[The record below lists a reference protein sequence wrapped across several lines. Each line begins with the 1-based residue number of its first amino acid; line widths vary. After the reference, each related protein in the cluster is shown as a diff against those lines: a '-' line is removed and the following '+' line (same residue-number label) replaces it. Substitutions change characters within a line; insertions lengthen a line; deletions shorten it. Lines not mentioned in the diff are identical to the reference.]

1 VQVASGAVMNPA
13 MSGIVLCLAYILGL
27 LFTAIPWG
35 GGCVL
40 GLGVFAAVILP
51 RFWRGHF
58 TARIW
63 LMAGVVGLVASL
75 YFQWRIPQPGSSD
88 VSRFFPTADAA
99 QEKVAVAG
107 QILSTPRLTRSQKMQ
122 FWLGVNQL
130 SQAVMPDGSRSPNQ
144 PVTGKVYVTVPLIE
158 ATELHPG
165 RTIAVIGTLYHPQ
178 PAANPG
184 GFDFKE
190 YLAQEDS
197 FAGLK
202 GQCVFDFVV
211 FNTVGRDFST
221 VQDCAP
227 SLPIV
232 LPNTDWGWWAVQERI
247 VRAQFD
253 RLGTPEGPLVS
264 SMVLGSK
271 VVDLPYDVKDNFQKI
286 GLSHALAASGFQ
298 TSLILGVIL
307 ALTRKYSERGQ
318 FILGLAGLLI
328 FLALTGVQ
336 PAVLR
341 AVLMGTGVLIGIV
354 LKRQVK
360 PLGSLL
366 LTAVILLVYDP
377 LWIWDL
383 GFQLS
388 FLATLGLLVTAGA
401 LTARLDWLPSTWSP
415 LIAVPIAAYIWT
427 LPLQLYA
434 FGIVSPFSIIANVAT
449 TIPISIIS
457 IGGIISAL
465 LALISPDLGSFS
477 AWLLYYPTHWLIDMV
492 NGFCRLPGNSLAVG
506 TIPAGMAILLYG
518 LICVPW
524 LLTHWQKRWW
534 VIGLA
539 SISLVMIPAWQA
551 RTGLLQVTALATR
564 REPVL
569 VIQDRGR
576 VLLVNSGDA
585 ATAKATVVPFL
596 QQQGVNQID
605 WAIAGSQPTVD
616 SGWAAIGNRIPTKNI
631 MVLPARRRT
640 EAASV
645 PLLDPQYPVL
655 DEGQTIKLNATTIQ
669 LLKSIPTWVQIQVG
683 DQRWL
688 WLKDVPQKFWSVSA
702 LQGHQVLWWSGKAI
716 APEILAAIRPEVA
729 IAYAA
734 KLDPATRVQ
743 LKALNAKVYT
753 TAQAGAIQWT
763 PATGFKSTLELDENG
778 NSRL

>member
-1 VQVASGAVMNPA
+1 MNPA
-13 MSGIVLCLAYILGL
+13 MSGMVLCLAYILGL
-27 LFTAIPWG
+27 LLTAMPWG
-35 GGCVL
+35 GGLAL
-40 GLGVFAAVILP
+40 GLGLLAAVILP
-51 RFWRGHF
+51 RCWQGHF

-63 LMAGVVGLVASL
+63 LIAGTIGLVASL
-75 YFQWRIPQPGSSD
+75 YLQWRMPHPSSSD
-88 VSRFFPTADAA
+88 VSQYFPAA
-99 QEKVAVAG
+99 AVPEKVAIAG
-107 QILSTPRLTRSQKMQ
+107 QILSAPRLTRSQKMQ
-122 FWLGVNQL
+122 FWLAVHQI
-130 SQAVMPDGSRSPNQ
+130 SQAVAQDGTRSPNQ

-190 YLAQEDS
+190 YLAQEHS

-202 GQCVFDFVV
+202 GQCVFDFAV
-211 FNTVGRDFST
+211 FNQAGRDFST
-221 VQDCAP
+221 VRDCGP

-232 LPNTDWGWWAVQERI
+232 LPQADGGWWTVQERI

-253 RLGTPEGPLVS
+253 RLGTPEGPLLS

-298 TSLILGVIL
+298 TSLILGVVL
-307 ALTRKYSERGQ
+307 ALTRRCSERVQ

-328 FLALTGVQ
+328 FLALTGIQ

-341 AVLMGTGVLIGIV
+341 AVLMGTAVLIGLV
-354 LKRQVK
+354 LKRQIK

-366 LTAVILLVYDP
+366 LSATLLLIFDP

-388 FLATLGLLVTAGA
+388 FLATLGLLVTAGT
-401 LTARLDWLPSTWSP
+401 LTQWLDWLPSTWSP
-415 LIAVPIAAYIWT
+415 MLAVPIAAYIWT

-434 FGIVSPFSIIANVAT
+434 FGIVSPYSIIANVAT

-465 LALISPDLGSFS
+465 LALISPDLGSLS
-477 AWLLYYPTHWLIDMV
+477 AWLLYYPTHWLIVIV
-492 NGFCRLPGNSLAVG
+492 NFFCRLPGNSLAVG
-506 TIPAGMAILLYG
+506 TIPAGVMILLYA

-524 LLTHWQKRWW
+524 LLARWQKRWW

-539 SISLVMIPAWQA
+539 AISLVMIPAWQA
-551 RTGLLQVTALATR
+551 RAGLLQITALATL

-585 ATAKATVVPFL
+585 ATAKSTVVPFL

-605 WAIAGSQPTVD
+605 WAIAATPPTPN
-616 SGWAAIGNRIPTKNI
+616 SGWSVISDRILTKHITLLPIQPRPTNTQPEAPAAP
-631 MVLPARRRT
+631 P
-640 EAASV
+640 
-645 PLLDPQYPVL
+645 LDPKYPFL
-655 DEGQTIKLNATTIQ
+655 AEGETVQLNTTTIQ
-669 LLKSIPTWVQIQVG
+669 LLKSTPTWVQIQVG

-688 WLKDVPQKFWSVSA
+688 WLKDVPKQAWSISA
-702 LQGHQVLWWSGKAI
+702 LQGHQVLWWSGKPI
-716 APEILAAIRPEVA
+716 APEILTAIHPKVA
-729 IAYAA
+729 IAYSA
-734 KLDPATRVQ
+734 KLDAATRDR
-743 LKALNAKVYT
+743 LKALDAKVYT

-763 PATGFKSTLELDENG
+763 PATGFKSTLETDENG
-778 NSRL
+778 SSRL

>member
-1 VQVASGAVMNPA
+1 MNPA
-13 MSGIVLCLAYILGL
+13 MSGLVVCLAYILGL
-27 LFTAIPWG
+27 LVTAIPWG
-35 GGCVL
+35 GGWVMGV
-40 GLGVFAAVILP
+40 GLLAAVLLP
-51 RFWRGHF
+51 RCWRGRF

-63 LMAGVVGLVASL
+63 LMAGVVGLMASL
-75 YFQWRIPQPGSSD
+75 YFQFRVPQPGSND
-88 VSRFFPTADAA
+88 VSQFFPATNAA

-107 QILSTPRLTRSQKMQ
+107 QILSAPRLTRSQKMQ
-122 FWLGVNQL
+122 FWLDAKQL
-130 SQAVMPDGSRSPNQ
+130 SQAVAPDGTRSPNQ
-144 PVTGKVYVTVPLIE
+144 PVIGKVYVTVPLIE

-165 RTIAVIGTLYHPQ
+165 RTIAVIGTLYHPK
-178 PAANPG
+178 PATNPG

-190 YLAQEDS
+190 YLAQEHS

-202 GQCVFDFVV
+202 GQCVFDFSA
-211 FNTVGRDFST
+211 FNAAGRDFST
-221 VQDCAP
+221 VRDCVP

-232 LPNTDWGWWAVQERI
+232 LPQAAWGWWTVQDRI

-253 RLGTPEGPLVS
+253 RLGTPEGPLLS

-298 TSLILGVIL
+298 TSLILGVVL
-307 ALTRKYSERGQ
+307 ALTRKFSERVQ
-318 FILGLAGLLI
+318 FILGFAGLLI
-328 FLALTGVQ
+328 FLALTGLQ

-341 AVLMGTGVLIGIV
+341 AVLMGTAVLIGIV
-354 LKRQVK
+354 LKRKIK

-366 LTAVILLVYDP
+366 LSATLLLIFDP

-388 FLATLGLLVTAGA
+388 FLATLGLLVTAGT
-401 LTARLDWLPSTWSP
+401 LTKWLDWLPSTWSP
-415 LIAVPIAAYIWT
+415 MIAVPIAAYIWT

-434 FGIVSPFSIIANVAT
+434 FGIVSPYSIIANVAT

-465 LALISPDLGSFS
+465 LALVSPELGSLS
-477 AWLLYYPTHWLIDMV
+477 AWLLYYPTHGLIVIV
-492 NGFCRLPGNSLAVG
+492 NFFCGLPGNSLAVG
-506 TIPAGMAILLYG
+506 TIPAGVTILLYG

-524 LLTHWQKRWW
+524 LFAHWQKRWW
-534 VIGLA
+534 LIGLA
-539 SISLVMIPAWQA
+539 AISLVMIPAWQA
-551 RTGLLQVTALATR
+551 QMGLLQITALATP

-585 ATAKATVVPFL
+585 ATAKSTVVPFL

-605 WAIAGSQPTVD
+605 WAIAATPPTPD
-616 SGWAAIGNRIPTKNI
+616 SGWAAIRDRIPTKNI
-631 MVLPARRRT
+631 TMLPMKRYPT
-640 EAASV
+640 NPQSEDAAA
-645 PLLDPQYPVL
+645 PPLDPHYPFL
-655 DEGQTIKLNATTIQ
+655 AEGETVKLNATSIQ
-669 LLKSIPTWVQIQVG
+669 LLQSTPTWVQIQVG
-683 DQRWL
+683 EQRWL
-688 WLKDVPQKFWSVSA
+688 WLKDVPKHAWATSA
-702 LQGHQVLWWSGKAI
+702 LQGHQVLWWSGKPI
-716 APEILAAIRPEVA
+716 APDLLAAIRPEVA
-729 IAYAA
+729 IAYSA
-734 KLDPATRVQ
+734 KLDPATHVQ
-743 LKALNAKVYT
+743 LKALNTKVYT

-763 PATGFKSTLELDENG
+763 PATGFKSTLETDENA

>member
-1 VQVASGAVMNPA
+1 MNPA
-13 MSGIVLCLAYILGL
+13 ISGMVLCLAYILGL
-27 LFTAIPWG
+27 LLTAIPWG
-35 GGCVL
+35 SVLVL
-40 GLGVFAAVILP
+40 GLGLLAAMILP
-51 RFWRGHF
+51 RCWRGHF

-63 LMAGVVGLVASL
+63 LIAGVVGLVASL
-75 YFQWRIPQPGSSD
+75 YLQWRVPQPSSSD
-88 VSRFFPTADAA
+88 VSRYFPTANVS
-99 QEKVAVAG
+99 QEKVAIAG

-130 SQAVMPDGSRSPNQ
+130 SQAVAQDGTRSINQ

-165 RTIAVIGTLYHPQ
+165 RSIAVIGTLYHAQ

-190 YLAQEDS
+190 YLAQEHS

-202 GQCVFDFVV
+202 GQCVFDFAI
-211 FNTVGRDFST
+211 FNTTDRDFST
-221 VQDCAP
+221 VRDCAP
-227 SLPIV
+227 SLPII
-232 LPNTDWGWWAVQERI
+232 LPKADWGWWRVQDRI

-253 RLGTPEGPLVS
+253 RLGTPEGPLLS

-271 VVDLPYDVKDNFQKI
+271 VVDLPFEVKDNFQKI

-298 TSLILGVIL
+298 TSLILGVVL
-307 ALTRKYSERGQ
+307 ALTRKFSERIQ
-318 FILGLAGLLI
+318 FIVGFAGLLI
-328 FLALTGVQ
+328 FLALTGIQ

-341 AVLMGTGVLIGIV
+341 AVLMGTAVLTGIV
-354 LKRQVK
+354 LKRQIK

-366 LTAVILLVYDP
+366 LSATLLLIFDP

-388 FLATLGLLVTAGA
+388 FLATLGLLVTAGT
-401 LTARLDWLPSTWSP
+401 LTQWLDWLPSTWAP
-415 LIAVPIAAYIWT
+415 MLAVPIAAYIWT

-434 FGIVSPFSIIANVAT
+434 FGIVSPYSIIANVAT

-465 LALISPDLGSFS
+465 LALVSPELGSLS
-477 AWLLYYPTHWLIDMV
+477 AWLLYYPTHWLIVIV
-492 NGFCRLPGNSLAVG
+492 NFFCRLPGNSLAVG
-506 TIPAGMAILLYG
+506 TIPAGMMILLYG

-524 LLTHWQKRWW
+524 LLSHWQKRWW
-534 VIGLA
+534 LIGLA
-539 SISLVMIPAWQA
+539 AISLVMIPAWQA
-551 RTGLLQVTALATR
+551 RAGLLQITALVTP

-585 ATAKATVVPFL
+585 ATAKSTVVPFL

-605 WAIAGSQPTVD
+605 WAIAATPPTAN
-616 SGWAAIGNRIPTKNI
+616 SGWATIRERIPTKNI
-631 MVLPARRRT
+631 TLLPIKQRL
-640 EAASV
+640 AST
-645 PLLDPQYPVL
+645 PSAEPALPSPDPKYPFL
-655 DEGQTIKLNATTIQ
+655 EEGETVKLNATSIQ
-669 LLKSIPTWVQIQVG
+669 LLKSTPTWVQIQVG

-688 WLKDVPQKFWSVSA
+688 WLKDVPKQTWSMSA
-702 LQGHQVLWWSGKAI
+702 LRGHQVLWWSGKAI
-716 APEILAAIRPEVA
+716 APEILATIRPEVA
-729 IAYAA
+729 IAYTA
-734 KLDPATRVQ
+734 KLDPATRLQ

-753 TAQAGAIQWT
+753 TAQAGAVQWT
-763 PATGFKSTLELDENG
+763 PTTGFKSMLEMDENG